1 MEKEDIIIKKL
12 ENGCFD
18 VHVGNKSTGQVTF
31 DEMLG
36 TVAQLTMPD
45 NRRCLQWLKTEEQ
58 HQAFKNRYKTVPV
71 IDLEQ
76 FSHGIL
82 KGTIKTA
89 LPEPQNKEDK
99 I

>member
-1 MEKEDIIIKKL
+1 MEDIIIKKVKG
-12 ENGCFD
+12 GCFD

-45 NRRCLQWLKTEEQ
+45 NKRCLQWLKTQEQ
-58 HQAFKNRYKTVPV
+58 HKAFENRGKPAYVAF
-71 IDLEQ
+71 DLEE
-76 FSHGIL
+76 FSCGIL
-82 KGTIKTA
+82 KGTIKAA